1 MYSVV
6 FKILLVHF
14 SFFIFSVSW
23 AKCGSTTYKPGNF
36 VVVESALLPSFGEVL
51 EILVY
56 NISECLFVLQ
66 IYNTE
71 CFLSHFHAYEVS
83 KTLICHAC
91 VPNNFVDYHPLS
103 LYILSGHKK
112 VISCKYYLIQ
122 NF

>member
-1 MYSVV
+1 MYRVV

-14 SFFIFSVSW
+14 SFFFFFFFSVSW

-36 VVVESALLPSFGEVL
+36 GVVESALLPSFGKVL

-71 CFLSHFHAYEVS
+71 CFLSHFQPMKCQNS
-83 KTLICHAC
+83 
-91 VPNNFVDYHPLS
+91 DLS
-103 LYILSGHKK
+103 CMCTK
-112 VISCKYYLIQ
+112 
-122 NF
+122 